1 MLLALSNGAFHTFGE
16 LFSYKS
22 YTYILLE
29 TNQVIEYNVMYCLSF
44 SLYSAGRDFL
54 SLNMSLVFLP
64 GDTVGSPP
72 RCVNISILN
81 DDAVEANETFDVVV
95 SSNSILQVTGATS
108 VPVTIN
114 EDPTDCEPFKAVDHL
129 KIQHLYFNRH
139 SLLPLNIGL
148 SYLLSCLIMSFD
160 NDHSKECICQL

>member
-1 MLLALSNGAFHTFGE
+1 MF
-16 LFSYKS
+16 
-22 YTYILLE
+22 
-29 TNQVIEYNVMYCLSF
+29 Q
-44 SLYSAGRDFL
+44 
-54 SLNMSLVFLP
+54 P

-114 EDPTDCEPFKAVDHL
+114 EDPADCEPFKAV
-129 KIQHLYFNRH
+129 
-139 SLLPLNIGL
+139 SLLKFSI
-148 SYLLSCLIMSFD
+148 SI
-160 NDHSKECICQL
+160 